1 MTSFSVGNSKSVNLV
16 LTLYVLDR
24 TPYRMLGLGT
34 YLVAV
39 SQVLYL
45 TIYNSWE
52 YSVLNTVYDVLLEL
66 TGTGIFHK
74 WTS

>member
-1 MTSFSVGNSKSVNLV
+1 MLKMYRAQNLRTMTSFSVGNSKSVNLV

-24 TPYRMLGLGT
+24 TSYRMLGLGT

-45 TIYNSWE
+45 TIYNS
-52 YSVLNTVYDVLLEL
+52 
-66 TGTGIFHK
+66 
-74 WTS
+74 